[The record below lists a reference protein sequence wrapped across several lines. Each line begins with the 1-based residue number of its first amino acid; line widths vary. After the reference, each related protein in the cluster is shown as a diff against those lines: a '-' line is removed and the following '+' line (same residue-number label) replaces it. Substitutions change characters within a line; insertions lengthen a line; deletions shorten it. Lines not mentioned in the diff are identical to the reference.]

1 MPLSI
6 GLSARWQGLRQGHVG
21 VEATWRKLRNTHIG
35 VDGVWKPLWSYDWI
49 TGDWS
54 QCSADCGGGT
64 QTRAVACQRS
74 DGQTVEDV
82 FCDAASRP
90 AASQECNT
98 QGCTECRYDKSPT
111 TDEGTDYI
119 AQMWVIGEKVT
130 TFIWDNTDKYN
141 YGEIITEAYV
151 DGYRYYTGELKLE
164 DSTKYSTLKCYQIC
178 RSPA

>member
-6 GLSARWQGLRQGHVG
+6 GLSARWQGLRQAHVG

-64 QTRAVACQRS
+64 QTRTVACQRS

-98 QGCTECRYDKSPT
+98 QGCEECKYAYSNN
-111 TDEGTDYI
+111 G
-119 AQMWVIGEKVT
+119 AVASCVINWMMFGESEA
-130 TFIWDNTDKYN
+130 TFFWDNTHVGAAAYN
-141 YGEIITEAYV
+141 TTEIYV
-151 DGYRYYTGELKLE
+151 DGYRYYRGSLQ
-164 DSTKYSTLKCYQIC
+164 DSDSGSGFTFDYYQIC
-178 RSPA
+178 RTPA